1 MKIFYEKNKD
11 IEGDRKNNFAANGN
25 SKIVQLIFGAETY
38 TEIYNYN
45 NKFEAFFV
53 DWNKFKEQRFID
65 SHVIVE
71 KYEAPNYIPPEPF
84 QQIEFTNNIENSTSL
99 ELEEILIKNL
109 REEDQVNKK
118 INKIKRTIREW
129 RNDSDRTCKIL
140 IGGSYMLGINTIGS
154 DIDMILIVEEYERNT
169 GKPFDL
175 MSEFFGDEEK
185 ALYHHLSKLDN
196 VKNIQKVNTRIPLI
210 ELNYS
215 NIDFDIVL
223 ILLPSEIPNT
233 PNWIEK
239 VLENEKN
246 LAIGDRKILPLASY
260 KANEFILEK
269 ILKEDL
275 RAKNFRFAIIAM
287 KIWAK
292 NSSIYGNKF
301 GLLSG
306 SILSIFISKI
316 YLLYPNANLHVL
328 LQRIFLTFL
337 TWLEFCK
344 IIS

>member
-1 MKIFYEKNKD
+1 
-11 IEGDRKNNFAANGN
+11 
-25 SKIVQLIFGAETY
+25 
-38 TEIYNYN
+38 
-45 NKFEAFFV
+45 
-53 DWNKFKEQRFID
+53 
-65 SHVIVE
+65 
-71 KYEAPNYIPPEPF
+71 
-84 QQIEFTNNIENSTSL
+84 
-99 ELEEILIKNL
+99 
-109 REEDQVNKK
+109 
-118 INKIKRTIREW
+118 
-129 RNDSDRTCKIL
+129 
-140 IGGSYMLGINTIGS
+140 MLGINTIGS

-292 NSSIYGNKF
+292 KSSIYGNIF
-301 GLLSG
+301 GFLSG

-337 TWLEFCK
+337 TWLMSAHSITK
-344 IIS
+344 TLLLNH

>member
-1 MKIFYEKNKD
+1 MIMKIFYEKNED
-11 IEGDRKNNFAANGN
+11 IEDDKKNNFDGNGK
-25 SKIVQLIFGAETY
+25 SKIVQLISGAETY

-45 NKFEAFFV
+45 NEFEAFFV

-65 SHVIVE
+65 THVIVE

-84 QQIEFTNNIENSTSL
+84 QQIEFTNNIENST
-99 ELEEILIKNL
+99 
-109 REEDQVNKK
+109 R
-118 INKIKRTIREW
+118 
-129 RNDSDRTCKIL
+129 
-140 IGGSYMLGINTIGS
+140 INTIGS

-169 GKPFDL
+169 KQPFDL
-175 MSEFFGDEEK
+175 MSEFFGDDEK
-185 ALYHHLSKLDN
+185 ALYYHLSKLDN

-210 ELNYS
+210 ELSYL

-223 ILLPSEIPNT
+223 ILLPTEIPNT

-269 ILKEDL
+269 IPKEDL

-292 NSSIYGNKF
+292 IQF
-301 GLLSG
+301 ME
-306 SILSIFISKI
+306 I
-316 YLLYPNANLHVL
+316 YLV
-328 LQRIFLTFL
+328 F
-337 TWLEFCK
+337 
-344 IIS
+344 